1 MNTNIHLTIALT
13 ALLATAPVAASGNV
27 EKEAIQELESIVA
40 VVNDDVIT
48 SGELNRKTREIE
60 ERLRHN
66 DTTPP
71 PEEILRQQVLENLI
85 TQRLQ
90 LQLAK
95 RMGIHVDDEALNRA
109 MRNIAAR
116 NNLTLEQFRDVLE
129 RDGFDYLQFRESLR
143 NDIIVN
149 RLRQRQ
155 VDNRVTVTEE
165 EIDNFLANLKA
176 QGATDQV
183 YHFRHILIAVPEAAK
198 PEQIQAARKKAE
210 AVLERLRA
218 GADFAQTAVSV
229 SDDALAL
236 EGGDLG
242 WRRAGQLPTLFADM
256 AVKMQPGE
264 ISDLIRSPSGFHIIK
279 LEEKRDEQSQIVTQ
293 THARHIL
300 MRPTELVPEEEVIN
314 RLRQLK
320 QRIEAGDDFAELA
333 RSHSEDPASAAAGG
347 DLGWVDPGTM
357 VPEFERQMGK
367 LKPGEISEP
376 FQSRFGWHIVQV
388 LERRTHDDQ
397 GKTRRSKIR
406 ELIRQR
412 KIEQET
418 QNWLRQLRDEA
429 YVENRLAARSDD
441 RTR

>member
-1 MNTNIHLTIALT
+1 MSAKTLLKIAFAIL
-13 ALLATAPVAASGNV
+13 LLAAPLTSSANAPAEGVV
-27 EKEAIQELESIVA
+27 ELESIVA
-40 VVNDDVIT
+40 IVNNDVIT
-48 SGELNRKTREIE
+48 SGELKRKTREVE
-60 ERLRHN
+60 ERLRLN
-66 DTTPP
+66 KTTPP
-71 PEEILRQQVLENLI
+71 PTETLRQQVLESLI

-95 RMGIHVDDEALNRA
+95 RMGIHVDDEVLNRA

-116 NNLTLEQFRDVLE
+116 NNLTLEQFREVLE

-143 NDIIVN
+143 NDIIIN

-155 VDNRVTVTEE
+155 VDNRITVSEE
-165 EIDNFLANLKA
+165 EIENFLANLKA

-218 GADFAQTAVSV
+218 GADFAQMAVSV

-264 ISDLIRSPSGFHIIK
+264 VSDLIRSPSGFHIVK
-279 LEEKRDEQSQIVTQ
+279 LEEKRDEQSQLITQ
-293 THARHIL
+293 TRARHIL
-300 MRPTELVPEEEVIN
+300 MRPTELLSKEEVEN

-347 DLGWVDPGTM
+347 DLGWIDPGTM
-357 VPEFERQMGK
+357 VPEFEQQMSK

-397 GKTRRSKIR
+397 GKTQRSKVR

-429 YVENRLAARSDD
+429 YVENRLVRQTSE
-441 RTR
+441 